1 MKVQNFSNKTM
12 KRLLE
17 LLISD
22 VIGCWEDEG
31 VSFGISD
38 KEGEELIQLLKELK
52 EDEITTETKRL
63 IETYLK

>member
-1 MKVQNFSNKTM
+1 M

-22 VIGCWEDEG
+22 VIGCWEAEG

-38 KEGEELIQLLKELK
+38 KEGEELIKLLKELK
-52 EDEITTETKRL
+52 EDEITIETKQL